1 MLTISKVNTK
11 GLLAF
16 QFSEPVG
23 LEALNI
29 LVPQERKLRK
39 GGGGGSSKSGGSST
53 SKSKK
58 TSQDY
63 DYKTNLPNLLSDKHL
78 KITIKT

>member
-23 LEALNI
+23 LEALN
-29 LVPQERKLRK
+29 LPVPQERKLRK
-39 GGGGGSSKSGGSST
+39 GGGGSSKSGGSST

-63 DYKTNLPNLLSDKHL
+63 DY
-78 KITIKT
+78 

>member
-1 MLTISKVNTK
+1 M
-11 GLLAF
+11 
-16 QFSEPVG
+16 G

-29 LVPQERKLRK
+29 PVPQERKLRK
-39 GGGGGSSKSGGSST
+39 GGGGSSKSGGSST
-53 SKSKK
+53 SYSKK

-63 DYKTNLPNLLSDKHL
+63 DYKTNLLNLLSDKHL